1 MIRDGST
8 TISLLEGRFASLYD
22 NTSVR
27 ADTPLAITSFG
38 VLELSRELLRIT
50 RDEVRDCMSNRI
62 PMWMRIDTGGGI
74 ARCDPRTPTPPI
86 PIGDLLKVGHAVTA
100 VTVIGNRSS
109 SIYHLLG

>member
-27 ADTPLAITSFG
+27 ADTPLAITSSG

-50 RDEVRDCMSNRI
+50 RDEVRDCKSNRI
-62 PMWMRIDTGGGI
+62 PIWMRIDTGGASPAAI
-74 ARCDPRTPTPPI
+74 QEPLPHLF
-86 PIGDLLKVGHAVTA
+86 LLE
-100 VTVIGNRSS
+100 IC
-109 SIYHLLG
+109 